1 MLMSISSL
9 QHDIVVLW
17 FSKAYGYYTTRR
29 VQPIHLRENHSTA
42 DLYYDAT
49 NQGVLSTILY

>member
-1 MLMSISSL
+1 MSISSL